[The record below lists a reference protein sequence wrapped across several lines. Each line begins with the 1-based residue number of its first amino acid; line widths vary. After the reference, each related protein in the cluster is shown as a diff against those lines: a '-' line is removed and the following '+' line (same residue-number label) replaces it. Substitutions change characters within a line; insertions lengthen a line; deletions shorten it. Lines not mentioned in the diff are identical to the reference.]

1 MQLIPCGCKAN
12 EAMYSVGQFSGGK
25 LQSSTK
31 VLHSWSDAVNKH
43 EIEELCC

>member
-1 MQLIPCGCKAN
+1 MQLIPCGCKES

-31 VLHSWSDAVNKH
+31 VLHRRSDAVNKH
-43 EIEELCC
+43 EIEGLCC